1 MISVLL
7 ALLTAASN
15 ATASVLQRRA
25 AAQARTSRPLE
36 LSLIANLVRRRIW
49 LAGIAMV
56 VVAALLQAGALA
68 TGPIALVQP
77 IFIVEL
83 PLALLL
89 SSWVWHRRLA
99 GRTWGAVALVTVSL
113 GTGLAAAEP
122 SGGGDH
128 AATGTWILTL
138 IATGCFETVLILA
151 ALRVSGEPRAALL
164 GLAAACGYALTAALM
179 KEAVSALNRGPVA
192 FLETWQLYGVAI
204 AGVGSLFLLQ
214 NALQAGTLAAS
225 QPMLTVGDALISISY
240 GVLLFGEHLRLGWFL
255 VPEIVALVLIVVGYI
270 EIAKSPVATAHD
282 EGVQPSPPVTVAEP
296 AGVRADARG
305 GHAEPASPP
314 SGHPARPPAGRDDAS
329 SRPDG
334 HWRTRAEA
342 EGPYS

>member
-214 NALQAGTLAAS
+214 NALQAGS
-225 QPMLTVGDALISISY
+225 
-240 GVLLFGEHLRLGWFL
+240 
-255 VPEIVALVLIVVGYI
+255 
-270 EIAKSPVATAHD
+270 
-282 EGVQPSPPVTVAEP
+282 SPPPSRCSLSVTP
-296 AGVRADARG
+296 
-305 GHAEPASPP
+305 
-314 SGHPARPPAGRDDAS
+314 
-329 SRPDG
+329 
-334 HWRTRAEA
+334 
-342 EGPYS
+342 

>member
-1 MISVLL
+1 MISVVL

-25 AAQARTSRPLE
+25 ASQARTSRPLG
-36 LSLIANLVRRRIW
+36 LSLIADLARRRIW

-56 VVAALLQAGALA
+56 VVASLLQAAALA

-83 PLALLL
+83 PLTLLL
-89 SSWVWHRRLA
+89 SSYVWRRRLDR
-99 GRTWGAVALVTVSL
+99 RTWGAVALVTISL

-128 AATGTWILTL
+128 APTHIWILTL

-151 ALRVSGEPRAALL
+151 ALRVNGEPRAALL

-179 KEAVSALNRGPVA
+179 KEAVAALNQGAAA
-192 FLETWQLYGVAI
+192 FFGTWQLYGVAI

-214 NALQAGTLAAS
+214 NALQAGSLVAS
-225 QPMLTVGDALISISY
+225 QPMLTVGDALISITY
-240 GVLLFGEHLRLGWFL
+240 GVLLFGEQLRLGWFL
-255 VPEIVALVLIVVGYI
+255 IPEIIALVLIVVGYI

-282 EGVQPSPPVTVAEP
+282 EAGQPP
-296 AGVRADARG
+296 
-305 GHAEPASPP
+305 
-314 SGHPARPPAGRDDAS
+314 PPAAVDAAAGTGQAG
-329 SRPDG
+329 PG
-334 HWRTRAEA
+334 QPGGRAEA
-342 EGPYS
+342 LRRPGGHPRSRAGAERGCG

>member
-25 AAQARTSRPLE
+25 ASQAQTSRPLG
-36 LSLIANLVRRRIW
+36 LSLFADLVRRRIW
-49 LAGIAMV
+49 LAGIGMV
-56 VVAALLQAGALA
+56 MVASLLQAGALA

-83 PLALLL
+83 PLTLLL
-89 SSWVWHRRLA
+89 SSYVWRRRLA
-99 GRTWGAVALVTVSL
+99 RRTWGAVALVTVSL

-122 SGGGDH
+122 SGGTDH
-128 AATGTWILTL
+128 APTHIWILAL

-151 ALRVSGEPRAALL
+151 ALRVNGEPRAALL
-164 GLAAACGYALTAALM
+164 GLAAACGYALTAALL
-179 KEAVSALNRGPVA
+179 KEAVAALDQGPAA
-192 FLETWQLYGVAI
+192 FFRTWQLYGVAI

-214 NALQAGTLAAS
+214 NALQAGSLAAS
-225 QPMLTVGDALISISY
+225 QPMLTVGDALISITY

-255 VPEIVALVLIVVGYI
+255 IPEIVALVLIVVGYI

-282 EGVQPSPPVTVAEP
+282 
-296 AGVRADARG
+296 G
-305 GHAEPASPP
+305 GSALA
-314 SGHPARPPAGRDDAS
+314 AGRRGRAANAGQGGAGQLGCREEAHLR
-329 SRPDG
+329 SRAG
-334 HWRTRAEA
+334 AER
-342 EGPYS
+342 GCG

>member
-1 MISVLL
+1 MISVVL

-25 AAQARTSRPLE
+25 ASQTKATKPLGG
-36 LSLIANLVRRRIW
+36 LSLIRDLIRRRVW

-83 PLALLL
+83 PLTLLL
-89 SSWVWHRRLA
+89 SSWVWHRKLA
-99 GRTWGAVALVTVSL
+99 RKTWGAVVLVTVSL

-122 SGGGDH
+122 SGGRDT
-128 AATGTWILTL
+128 APTGTWILVL
-138 IATGCFETVLILA
+138 IATVGFVGLLIGA
-151 ALRVSGEPRAALL
+151 GIRFTGEPRAGLL

-179 KEAVSALNRGPVA
+179 KEAVSALDHGVVA
-192 FLETWQLYGVAI
+192 FFETWQLYGVAI

-225 QPMLTVGDALISISY
+225 QPALTCGDALLSTVY
-240 GVLLFGEHLRLGWFL
+240 GVMLFHEHLRLGWFL
-255 VPEIVALVLIVVGYI
+255 IPEIVCLGLIVVGYI
-270 EIAKSPVATAHD
+270 EIAKSPVAMAHD
-282 EGVQPSPPVTVAEP
+282 ETQPSPPVDA
-296 AGVRADARG
+296 ADAPD
-305 GHAEPASPP
+305 AAPP
-314 SGHPARPPAGRDDAS
+314 GPSAGAVADPPAGGARGAQGSQAAAD
-329 SRPDG
+329 
-334 HWRTRAEA
+334 
-342 EGPYS
+342 